1 MLARGPKFF
10 KLKMGER
17 EDTVS
22 RDRLKPHMAVVDS
35 VLAALRG
42 RGRPRAQFFVTRVVL
57 LTNMPGGFL

>member
-1 MLARGPKFF
+1 MLVHGLKFF

-22 RDRLKPHMAVVDS
+22 RDCLKPHRAVADT

-42 RGRPRAQFFVTRVVL
+42 RGHP
-57 LTNMPGGFL
+57 PGVALVDTFSLPD